1 MVVRAAAE
9 PVWRLQAQSLFSLS
23 PAVRRRACAES
34 SRFELRF
41 TEGGS
46 SSREYSLES
55 STRSKRGAVTTSA
68 SGLLRSPRTTT
79 LLQSFDNFLLVG
91 NIFDHTRPARRC
103 LPAFLQGRLTRGAG
117 LHACISLPTECSLHE
132 PQPPCPP
139 SLAAPCWSS
148 LPLSLSPSRLPFRAE
163 NRWFLSSS
171 RFRPGAACFGAERFG
186 RFRHRNDLCSRNTL
200 IDSCS
205 VPLTHS
211 WQQRIW
217 TSLRSHLLHGSSSQ
231 TEGL

>member
-1 MVVRAAAE
+1 MAAIAVAAMVVRAAAE

-34 SRFELRF
+34 SRFERRF

-148 LPLSLSPSRLPFRAE
+148 LPQPLSPSRLPFRAE
-163 NRWFLSSS
+163 NRWFLFEH
-171 RFRPGAACFGAERFG
+171 RPAPLCFRVLAR
-186 RFRHRNDLCSRNTL
+186 RDL
-200 IDSCS
+200 
-205 VPLTHS
+205 
-211 WQQRIW
+211 
-217 TSLRSHLLHGSSSQ
+217 
-231 TEGL
+231 EGFVTGTTCHFS